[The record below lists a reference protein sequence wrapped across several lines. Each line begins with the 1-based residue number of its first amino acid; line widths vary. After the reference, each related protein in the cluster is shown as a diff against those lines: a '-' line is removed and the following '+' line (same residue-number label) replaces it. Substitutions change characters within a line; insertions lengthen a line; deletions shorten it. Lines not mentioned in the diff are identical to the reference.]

1 MHSPLF
7 IRATRYYHHRSVY
20 FVDCIGYFDPYNANE
35 HNIDRLEVKHHHKG
49 FTLIEL
55 MAVIF
60 ILGILTTIVAVNVE
74 TFLQRAEYEK
84 ARTDIAQIEKA
95 LETYRFQHYSYP
107 TTDEGIEALI
117 QAPEGIKNKNLY
129 PRDGYL
135 SSVPIDPWGNDYL
148 YLFPGQFS
156 KYDVYSLGAD
166 GSPGG
171 DSEDADIGNWDEK

>member
-1 MHSPLF
+1 M
-7 IRATRYYHHRSVY
+7 
-20 FVDCIGYFDPYNANE
+20 
-35 HNIDRLEVKHHHKG
+35 
-49 FTLIEL
+49 
-55 MAVIF
+55 
-60 ILGILTTIVAVNVE
+60 
-74 TFLQRAEYEK
+74 
-84 ARTDIAQIEKA
+84 
-95 LETYRFQHYSYP
+95 
-107 TTDEGIEALI
+107 I